1 VVYTDIDPTIAEE
14 HRQIMELALARDL
27 AACKLLKQHF
37 EHASRVI
44 GGMMEKAEGTKPADP
59 LRAAKKPKPA
69 VRAKVKPNG
78 KRVTRVA

>member
-1 VVYTDIDPTIAEE
+1 
-14 HRQIMELALARDL
+14 
-27 AACKLLKQHF
+27 
-37 EHASRVI
+37 
-44 GGMMEKAEGTKPADP
+44 MEKAEGTKPADP